1 MKPLVT
7 VITITYNC
15 LTAGRRES
23 LIQCIESVKAQSYE
37 NIEHIIIDGA
47 STDGTL
53 DLIKS
58 FEGLKIY
65 SEPDKG
71 VFDAFNKGVMKAA
84 GKYVIFMNSDDYFQN
99 TDAIK
104 ISVEALEKSGADYS
118 YGDTWLLHEENPE
131 KSAMRKPQLYKS
143 FVKMPFCHQSMFCKT
158 DVLKEIGLFDVN
170 NKIASDY
177 EVYLKLL
184 LCGYKGVNVHTQ
196 IACFRCGGVSGNRKQ
211 FTIEAVAIFK
221 NLYSRFYNLSDDEA
235 YCIWELGSIPLP
247 LVFRLAKFLPV
258 IDRIKFILLQL
269 RHFMFQIRTSRKNFT
284 LKILGFYVVKPK
296 LV

>member
-53 DLIKS
+53 DLLKS

-65 SEPDKG
+65 SEPDNG
-71 VFDAFNKGVMKAA
+71 VFDAFNKGVIRAN
-84 GKYVIFMNSDDYFQN
+84 GKYVIFMNSDDYFFN
-99 TDAIK
+99 TDAVRV
-104 ISVEALEKSGADYS
+104 SVAALESSGADYS
-118 YGDTWLLHEENPE
+118 YADTWLLHEENPK
-131 KSAMRKPQLYKS
+131 KSTMRKPQLYKS

-158 DVLKEIGLFDVN
+158 DVLKEIGLFDIN

-184 LCGYKGVNVHTQ
+184 LGGYRGVQVHST
-196 IACFRCGGVSGNRKQ
+196 IASFRCGGVSGNKKQ
-211 FTIEAVAIFK
+211 FTVEAVAIFK
-221 NLYSRFYNLSDDEA
+221 KFYSKFYNLSNDEA
-235 YCIWELGSIPLP
+235 YCIWELSSIPLP
-247 LVFRLAKFLPV
+247 LVFKLAKFLPYG
-258 IDRIKFILLQL
+258 DRIKFILLQL
-269 RHFMFQIRTSRKNFT
+269 RHFIFQIRTSKKKFT
-284 LKILGFYVVKPK
+284 LKIMGIYLVKPEFS
-296 LV
+296 